1 MIRASGVCVTRRHI
15 RKAVSFSASL
25 LTTCSFT
32 FSLSPSFQKGIAGN
46 IIPAVRERVLWSSV
60 SWVLRLQRV
69 RCSTH
74 CVFFSLQPQIATT
87 NAIVAGLQILQAF
100 HILRA
105 QIEGKSAQDDRMVE
119 KCRYVNCVRQPSRNG
134 LLLIAS
140 TLEPPNPNCYVCR
153 SATVHVQLNLDN
165 WTLRDF
171 LDKVLKAELGFV
183 EPALFLEGNGIYE
196 EDEDDFVP
204 NLSKKL
210 ADLPCG
216 GIRHGTVLLV
226 EDYSQDLS
234 VEIVASHCETWP
246 AAIKKGN
253 DGEDA
258 GDSDAG
264 EPDDPFKFVVGGSKP
279 AVAAPAV
286 AAAAAAAAASS
297 DQGGATNGASNQPA
311 DDDDDDD
318 DVVEIAEDP
327 GSDKKRASTDDPTQ
341 PHPKKRK
348 GMDASDVIEIE

>member
-1 MIRASGVCVTRRHI
+1 MYPVQRRSHASPHR
-15 RKAVSFSASL
+15 SY
-25 LTTCSFT
+25 FT
-32 FSLSPSFQKGIAGN
+32 
-46 IIPAVRERVLWSSV
+46 
-60 SWVLRLQRV
+60 
-69 RCSTH
+69 
-74 CVFFSLQPQIATT
+74 QIATT

-105 QIEGKSAQDDRMVE
+105 QLEGKTVQDDADADDDLVAQ
-119 KCRYVNCVRQPSRNG
+119 CRYINCVRQPSRNG

-153 SATVHVQLNLDN
+153 SATLHVQLNLPN

-204 NLSKKL
+204 NLTKKL
-210 ADLPCG
+210 EDLPCG

-234 VEIVASHCETWP
+234 VEIVVAHCDAFPTG
-246 AAIKKGN
+246 IKKGG
-253 DGEDA
+253 DDDDELDDA
-258 GDSDAG
+258 A
-264 EPDDPFKFVVGGSKP
+264 EPDPFKFVVGGSKP
-279 AVAAPAV
+279 AVAAPP
-286 AAAAAAAAASS
+286 AAAAAAASS
-297 DQGGATNGASNQPA
+297 DPEINGDNGGRNQPTV
-311 DDDDDDD
+311 DRDDDDD
-318 DVVEIAEDP
+318 DVVEIMDDA
-327 GSDKKRASTDDPTQ
+327 GSDKKRASTEDPTP

-348 GMDASDVIEIE
+348 GMDSSDVIELD